1 MKREKVLFERFIRLK
16 NTIDYNKL
24 LYTSGYKEDFNL
36 YEFKSLV
43 DIYQRLT
50 SRRINLKKADL
61 RLGDFDAL
69 IRMQMD

>member
-1 MKREKVLFERFIRLK
+1 MLFERFIRLK
-16 NTIDYNKL
+16 NNIDYNKL

-36 YEFKSLV
+36 YELKSLV

>member
-1 MKREKVLFERFIRLK
+1 MLFERFIRLK

-24 LYTSGYKEDFNL
+24 LYTLGYKEDFNL

-61 RLGDFDAL
+61 RLGEFDAL

>member
-1 MKREKVLFERFIRLK
+1 MLFERFIRLK
-16 NTIDYNKL
+16 NNIDYNKL

>member
-1 MKREKVLFERFIRLK
+1 MLFERFIRLK

-69 IRMQMD
+69 IRMQID